1 MKVVE
6 AEVNVLPGT
15 GLIMVAGPWLT
26 TSVKVVSPLKPL
38 LVSVAVTATLVNT
51 PVSVG
56 VPESVPP
63 LDIVNPVGRPVADH
77 VYVELGLAVNGPTL

>member
-26 TSVKVVSPLKPL
+26 TSVKVVSPFEAAAR
-38 LVSVAVTATLVNT
+38 VCGGDGELVNT

-56 VPESVPP
+56 VPGERAAA
-63 LDIVNPVGRPVADH
+63 DIVNPWEDRQTT
-77 VYVELGLAVNGPTL
+77 YT